1 MNKKK
6 QIVVLTIGYGI
17 FFIVLI
23 GICAVYFETK
33 EQKFTPNRWKASTD
47 SKRYKFIKSF
57 EKQYEV
63 IGMKREEIET
73 LLGNPN
79 KTETKKGTKEIEAY
93 EYRIEDNLIAG
104 WKVYRINFKKDIVTK
119 VEILTEDW

>member
-33 EQKFTPNRWKASTD
+33 EQKFTPNRWEASTD
-47 SKRYKFIKSF
+47 SKR
-57 EKQYEV
+57 
-63 IGMKREEIET
+63 
-73 LLGNPN
+73 
-79 KTETKKGTKEIEAY
+79 
-93 EYRIEDNLIAG
+93 
-104 WKVYRINFKKDIVTK
+104 
-119 VEILTEDW
+119 

>member
-33 EQKFTPNRWKASTD
+33 EQKFTPNRWEASTD

-79 KTETKKGTKEIEAY
+79 KTETKKGTKEIEVY
-93 EYRIEDNLIAG
+93 EYRIEDNLLLGGKYIEL
-104 WKVYRINFKKDIVTK
+104 IKKK
-119 VEILTEDW
+119 ILLQR